1 MVSKRMIAVYVKQ
14 PLRPV
19 RQAGYSSRDH
29 PIVIQTIK
37 RRNRVASRVG
47 KRERWEAARA
57 ITLVDAMVAED
68 AGSAD
73 EEVLE
78 ARAIFR

>member
-1 MVSKRMIAVYVKQ
+1 M
-14 PLRPV
+14 
-19 RQAGYSSRDH
+19 
-29 PIVIQTIK
+29 IQTIK

-47 KRERWEAARA
+47 KRERWEAAHA

-73 EEVLE
+73 EVLD
-78 ARAIFR
+78 ARAIFE